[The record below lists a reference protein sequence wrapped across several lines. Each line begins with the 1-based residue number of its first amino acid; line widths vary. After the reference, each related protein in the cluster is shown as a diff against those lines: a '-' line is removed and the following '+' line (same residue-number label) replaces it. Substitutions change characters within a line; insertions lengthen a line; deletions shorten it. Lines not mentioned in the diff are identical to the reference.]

1 MIPLILGLF
10 GIFGFSLKSI
20 KLLKAQSDFVQK
32 STLVY
37 IRNLRVFSLAQI
49 FAYGPLIFNF
59 VSLAGFANEK
69 DGDYILIGYICSGIA
84 NLAGF
89 INVMIFLWQGPINY
103 SITPF
108 DQMDLDLTQNES
120 LLLR

>member
-1 MIPLILGLF
+1 MTPLILGLI

-32 STLVY
+32 STVIY
-37 IRNLRVFSLAQI
+37 IRNLRLFSLAQI

-59 VSLAGFANEK
+59 VSIAGFSNEE
-69 DGDYILIGYICSGIA
+69 DSNYILIGYICSGIA

-89 INVMIFLWQGPINY
+89 INVMIFLLQGSINY

-108 DQMDLDLTQNES
+108 DQMDLDLTKNES
-120 LLLR
+120 LLG